1 MMINENINN
10 FVHFGCW
17 NNLNKKGSLYNVMT
31 SLINYMNNE
40 QNVQLI
46 VVSGDNY
53 YPDKKK

>member
-1 MMINENINN
+1 
-10 FVHFGCW
+10 
-17 NNLNKKGSLYNVMT
+17 MT

-53 YPDKKK
+53 YPDKKKSR